1 VSTDPPAE
9 RQDAENLTADE
20 RRALQLEIN
29 GRRINEAI
37 ERGHEGD
44 ATAVFVC
51 ECARLGCNERLKLS
65 LRAYEGVRTGFE
77 RFLVV
82 PGHELTEIEDVVERH
97 PGYLVVAKRGTAGA
111 VAERSDPRS
120 DDQDDRS

>member
-1 VSTDPPAE
+1 MSEQLPDH
-9 RQDAENLTADE
+9 E
-20 RRALQLEIN
+20 RRAIQLEVN

-37 ERGHEGD
+37 ERGRDRD

-51 ECARLGCNERLKLS
+51 ECGRLGCNERLELS
-65 LRAYEGVRTGFE
+65 VRRYEAVRTSFE

-82 PGHELTEIEDVVERH
+82 PGHELAELEDVVERH

-111 VAERSDPRS
+111 VAERADPRS
-120 DDQDDRS
+120 DDQDDRSD